1 MAEAAQQMS
10 EIRAELAAR
19 VDSITARAAIA
30 RPGEIAIELET
41 VRRIAHRSGIRPAVT
56 VIHALDSALARGE
69 HGALVQGWLAVLRDA
84 VDCDFAESSADT
96 LFAAACS
103 VRLNG

>member
-1 MAEAAQQMS
+1 MAQTALPTP

-19 VDSITARAAIA
+19 VDSITARAPATH
-30 RPGEIAIELET
+30 PGEIALELET
-41 VRRIAHRSGIRPAVT
+41 IRRIAHQNGIRPAVT

-69 HGALVQGWLAVLRDA
+69 CGALVQGWLAILRDA
-84 VDCDFAESSADT
+84 VDCDFAEASADT